1 MHRHYNTSRSS
12 RPVNCECHSTATLDQ
27 ATRPRHNKLRMGHS
41 HLQLLP
47 STVTFTFI
55 QSHPCLFYTISSR
68 ACCRLGTG
76 TVVTP
81 TTASFHIMKPKRPVI
96 ICLTSAT
103 WVVAVPELSGLQF
116 WMAQMPV
123 RAMAVRKPNL
133 REGLPVMRC
142 MASAIGTRCSMHANI
157 LPSS

>member
-1 MHRHYNTSRSS
+1 MHRHYNTSHSS
-12 RPVNCECHSTATLDQ
+12 RPVNCECHSTATLDPG
-27 ATRPRHNKLRMGHS
+27 AHPRHNTLCMGHS
-41 HLQLLP
+41 HLLLLP
-47 STVTFTFI
+47 NTVTFTCT
-55 QSHPCLFYTISSR
+55 QSHPILFYTISSR

-103 WVVAVPELSGLQF
+103 WVVAAPELSGLQF

-133 REGLPVMRC
+133 REGLPVIRC
-142 MASAIGTRCSMHANI
+142 MASAIGTRCSVHTNI

>member
-1 MHRHYNTSRSS
+1 MAQALYTSHSS
-12 RPVNCECHSTATLDQ
+12 RAVNCECHSTATLDQ
-27 ATRPRHNKLRMGHS
+27 AARPRCNKLCMGHS
-41 HLQLLP
+41 HLLLLP
-47 STVTFTFI
+47 NTVTFTFT
-55 QSHPCLFYTISSR
+55 QSHPFLFYILSSR

-81 TTASFHIMKPKRPVI
+81 TTASFHIIKPRRPVI

-103 WVVAVPELSGLQF
+103 WVVAVLELSGLQC

-142 MASAIGTRCSMHANI
+142 MVSAIGTRCSPHTNT

>member
-1 MHRHYNTSRSS
+1 MHRHYNTSHSS
-12 RPVNCECHSTATLDQ
+12 RPVNCECHSTATVDQ
-27 ATRPRHNKLRMGHS
+27 AARPRHIKLCMGRS
-41 HLQLLP
+41 HLLLLP
-47 STVTFTFI
+47 NTVTFTCLIRF
-55 QSHPCLFYTISSR
+55 LFYTISSR
-68 ACCRLGTG
+68 ACCCLGTG

-103 WVVAVPELSGLQF
+103 WVVAVPELSGLQC

-142 MASAIGTRCSMHANI
+142 MASAIGTRCSKGLYHHHDYN
-157 LPSS
+157 